1 MDLNS
6 VAEHVNPVLAFFSA
20 HTNTII
26 NVVLIAVLVIC
37 AWQGYKKGI
46 IMGIIEVLVII
57 LSLYGAQLLSD
68 TYSYEVIPVLKPFVS
83 GYMEN
88 QVEVCGYTEFGF
100 EPDDNGQFHVTR
112 SLADMMLSDPGHE
125 EAIARATY
133 QSLGLYDELADTL
146 TARTLTYAEENEA
159 SLASSVVTITC
170 QTVTWYGGFL
180 LAFIILFA
188 ILTVIVNI
196 PNLSFKIPY
205 VGIVNDIGGI
215 AIGVFVGL
223 LFCSILVWLCQFA
236 GLLLTEQ
243 TLRGTGL
250 AAFLMDKNLLANYIT
265 L

>member
-1 MDLNS
+1 MNINS
-6 VAEHVNPVLAFFSA
+6 
-20 HTNTII
+20 II
-26 NVVLIAVLVIC
+26 NIVLVAILIVC

-46 IMGIIEVLVII
+46 IMGIIGVLVII

-88 QVEVCGYTEFGF
+88 QVEEQAYNVFGY
-100 EPDDNGQFHVTR
+100 EPDENGGYNVPM
-112 SLADMMLSDPGHE
+112 SLTDMLLSQPGHE
-125 EAIARATY
+125 EQIARATY
-133 QSLGLYDELADTL
+133 QSLGLYDEMADTL
-146 TARTLTYAEENEA
+146 TERTMQYAEQNEA
-159 SLASSVVTITC
+159 SLSSAIVTICC
-170 QTVTWYGGFL
+170 QTITWYGGFL

-188 ILTVIVNI
+188 IFTVIVNL

-215 AIGVFVGL
+215 AIGVFTGL
-223 LFCSILVWLCQFA
+223 LFCSLLVWVCQFA
-236 GLLLTEQ
+236 GLVLPEQ